1 MSSVGDHNCG
11 SRIRGEDM
19 TKLVLVSPSKSY
31 SELDLILVYQ
41 SYECWTL
48 FIFILFYFSLILF
61 GIRV

>member
-1 MSSVGDHNCG
+1 MSSISDNNCG
-11 SRIRGEDM
+11 SRMRGEDM
-19 TKLVLVSPSKSY
+19 TKLVLVSPSELY

-61 GIRV
+61 GIKV